1 MSKNFDMSFFKDKCG
16 NHFAR
21 YKNFILSSVFQP
33 IFNQGNEV
41 VGVEALLR
49 MKDDSGEHICP
60 GYYFSDEN
68 PQNDDKSA
76 IDLISRILHIN
87 NFVDSQHKQIKL
99 FLNFLPNSF
108 KVLEKSCIHEVRFL
122 KELKKLNV
130 CSDQIVLE
138 LLEFHCE
145 NLEQLQASV
154 KKMSGHGF
162 DIAID
167 DFGSEYSNSER
178 VELINPSIVKIDRM
192 LLDQYMKGD
201 KEKLLEAMS
210 IAKLYNAQTVIEGIE
225 NKQQLDMMRA
235 LNIDMFQGYF
245 LGVPSP
251 MIPNGTTAA

>member
-1 MSKNFDMSFFKDKCG
+1 MSKKFDMSFFKGECG

-21 YKNFILSSVFQP
+21 YKNLILSSVFQP
-33 IFNQGNEV
+33 IFNQENTI

-49 MKDDSGEHICP
+49 MKSEFGEHICP
-60 GYYFSDEN
+60 GYYFSDKN
-68 PQNDDKSA
+68 PDQDDKSA

-108 KVLEKSCIHEVRFL
+108 KALEPSCPHEVRFL
-122 KELKKLNV
+122 KELNKLNV

-145 NLEQLQASV
+145 NIEQLKASV
-154 KKMSGHGF
+154 GKMAEHGF

-178 VELINPSIVKIDRM
+178 VDLINPSIVKIDRM
-192 LLDQYMKGD
+192 LLDQYMKGEQD
-201 KEKLLEAMS
+201 KLLEAMA
-210 IAKLYNAQTVIEGIE
+210 IAKAYGAKTVIEGIE
-225 NKQQLDMMRA
+225 TQQQLNTMRA
-235 LNIDMFQGYF
+235 LSIDMYQGYF
-245 LGVPSP
+245 LGMPEP
-251 MIPNGTTAA
+251 MIPAA

>member
-1 MSKNFDMSFFKDKCG
+1 MSFFKGECG

-21 YKNFILSSVFQP
+21 YKNLILSSVFQP
-33 IFNQGNEV
+33 IFNQENTI

-49 MKDDSGEHICP
+49 MKSESGEHICP

-68 PQNDDKSA
+68 PDQDDKSA

-108 KVLEKSCIHEVRFL
+108 KALEPSCPHEVRFL
-122 KELKKLNV
+122 KELNKLNV

-145 NLEQLQASV
+145 NIEQLKASV
-154 KKMSGHGF
+154 SKMAEHGF

-178 VELINPSIVKIDRM
+178 VDLINPSIVKIDRM
-192 LLDQYMKGD
+192 LLDQYMKGEQD
-201 KEKLLEAMS
+201 KLLEAMA
-210 IAKLYNAQTVIEGIE
+210 IAKAYGAQTVIEGIE
-225 NKQQLDMMRA
+225 TQQQLDTMRA
-235 LNIDMFQGYF
+235 LSIDMYQGYF
-245 LGVPSP
+245 LGMPEP
-251 MIPNGTTAA
+251 MIPAA